1 MTKRTE
7 SEIFASNMQVFF
19 GKDYMAKD
27 FHILIDTHRAIVE
40 FADINSLPPDMKSWS
55 TEYQVM
61 LKLSI

>member
-19 GKDYMAKD
+19 GKDYTERD
-27 FHILIDTHRAIVE
+27 FHVLIDAHRAIIE
-40 FADINSLPPDMKSWS
+40 FADINSLPLDMKSWS
-55 TEYQVM
+55 AEYQVM